1 MCVCACV
8 LKTKQSF
15 QENRFREGSAARSL
29 SSLVWF
35 SLEACGSSFI
45 LYAGILSHSDSL
57 PCGVFLFLFESVNK
71 KKKPKSIKF
80 DGGGNQEVFLLSD
93 GVFMHKLVEIVVTI

>member
-1 MCVCACV
+1 M

-45 LYAGILSHSDSL
+45 LYTGILSPSDSL
-57 PCGVFLFLFESVNK
+57 LSGVFRFVFGLFELVK
-71 KKKPKSIKF
+71 KKMPKTIKF
-80 DGGGNQEVFLLSD
+80 DGGGSQVTEVFLLSD
-93 GVFMHKLVEIVVTI
+93 SVFMHKCVEIVVTV